1 MSLTDSQL
9 KIFHKALN
17 IEKER
22 VEQFLDVYAHNLF
35 KPKIDPLT
43 NYDLYDLM
51 DEKYEVECKDLL
63 KKLYR
68 NECDMKRLL
77 HLLKEENSVFKEKI
91 DEELLDDAEVMS
103 EDLFGIDH
111 MVFAWTEKMIKE
123 ADKEERDLNKSKKLR
138 TWEHS
143 YKSAVHMGVPIQEL
157 DESIKSHIAH
167 YLRQY
172 KGSLKKK
179 NKRKGT
185 KAKQRGKVK
194 DNKKKAKGK
203 KNKKRST
210 RK

>member
-22 VEQFLDVYAHNLF
+22 VEQFLDVYSDNLF
-35 KPKIDPLT
+35 KPGGKYAP

-51 DEKYEVECKDLL
+51 DEKFEEESKDLL

-68 NECDMKRLL
+68 DGCTQKQLI
-77 HLLKEENSVFKEKI
+77 HKLKEENVSFKKDNEEI
-91 DEELLDDAEVMS
+91 EELLDDAEVMGD
-103 EDLFGIDH
+103 DLFGIDH
-111 MVFAWTEKMIKE
+111 LAFAWTEKMIKE
-123 ADKEERDLNKSKKLR
+123 ADKEEKALNKSQKLR

-143 YKSAVHMGVPIQEL
+143 YKSAVHMGVPIIEL
-157 DESIKSHIAH
+157 DESIKSHIAR
-167 YLRQY
+167 YLREY

-179 NKRKGT
+179 RT
-185 KAKQRGKVK
+185 RAKQRGKVK
-194 DNKKKAKGK
+194 DNKKKGK

>member
-1 MSLTDSQL
+1 MSLTYSQL

-22 VEQFLDVYAHNLF
+22 VEQFLDVYQDS
-35 KPKIDPLT
+35 PDD
-43 NYDLYDLM
+43 YDLYDLM

-68 NECDMKRLL
+68 DGCTQKQLI
-77 HLLKEENSVFKEKI
+77 HKLKEENSFFKEKI
-91 DEELLDDAEVMS
+91 DEESLISLLDDAEVMC
-103 EDLFGIDH
+103 EDLFGIHH
-111 MVFAWTEKMIKE
+111 MAFAWTEKMIKE

-157 DESIKSHIAH
+157 DESIKSHIAK

-179 NKRKGT
+179 RTKG
-185 KAKQRGKVK
+185 KQRGKAK
-194 DNKKKAKGK
+194 DNKRKAK

>member
-22 VEQFLDVYAHNLF
+22 VEQFLDVYENNT
-35 KPKIDPLT
+35 IDSST

-51 DEKYEVECKDLL
+51 NEQYEVECKDLL

-68 NECDMKRLL
+68 NDCTQKQLI
-77 HLLKEENSVFKEKI
+77 HKLKEENEVFKKNN
-91 DEELLDDAEVMS
+91 DDELLDDAEVMS
-103 EDLFGIDH
+103 GDLFGIDH
-111 MVFAWTEKMIKE
+111 LAFAWTEQMIKE
-123 ADKEERDLNKSKKLR
+123 ANKEEKALKKSQKLR

-143 YKSAVHMGVPIQEL
+143 YKSAVQMGVPIQEL
-157 DESIKSHIAH
+157 DESIKSHIAQ

-179 NKRKGT
+179 RTKT
-185 KAKQRGKVK
+185 KAKG
-194 DNKKKAKGK
+194 NKKKAK
-203 KNKKRST
+203 KNKKRSK

>member
-22 VEQFLDVYAHNLF
+22 VEQFLDVYQDS
-35 KPKIDPLT
+35 PDD
-43 NYDLYDLM
+43 YDLYDLM

-68 NECDMKRLL
+68 DGCTQKQLI
-77 HLLKEENSVFKEKI
+77 HKLKEENSFFKEKI
-91 DEELLDDAEVMS
+91 DEESLISLLDDAEVMC
-103 EDLFGIDH
+103 EDLFGINH
-111 MVFAWTEKMIKE
+111 LAFEWTIKMIKE
-123 ADKEERDLNKSKKLR
+123 ADKEERELNKSKKLR

-143 YKSAVHMGVPIQEL
+143 YKRAVHMGVPIQEL
-157 DESIKSHIAH
+157 DESIKSHIAK
-167 YLRQY
+167 YLREY

-179 NKRKGT
+179 RT
-185 KAKQRGKVK
+185 KAKQRGKAK
-194 DNKKKAKGK
+194 ENKKKEK